1 MYRFRILFKMEGH
14 VIIEAESEEEA
25 KEAFYNM
32 DPNEIA
38 GNTYSQVPDI
48 DDIYCEEILD

>member
-25 KEAFYNM
+25 KEAFYSM